1 MAEAS
6 LLLAGILIVS
16 LFFIW
21 GTANSLNDILIKQF
35 SVAFDLSDMQA
46 GFVQSAFYAGYFFG
60 ALPAASFVRSY
71 GYKAAVILGLCLSSV
86 GTSLFY
92 PFSLNGG
99 WYLGFLMSLYLVAIG
114 LAFLETSANVWV
126 VVLGDLERKDF
137 GTQALNIAQSFNPL
151 GCLAGV
157 LLGRVYILSDE
168 SPEHIAQMSP
178 AELVAYREHEAA
190 QVGKPYL
197 FLAMVIA
204 LMAVIIA
211 LNSFPTTS
219 QDEQQQF
226 SYTQFRLSISRLWQ
240 NGVFLF
246 GVIAQFFY
254 VGGQVCVW
262 SYAIRFVQAAKPDVS
277 DQSAGDCLVV
287 SFVIFMA
294 GRFVASG
301 LMTYIQ
307 TNHLLVFFAC
317 LASTT
322 CVMAATLGG
331 IASIIALWAISFF
344 MSMCF
349 STIFGLTVSKVAP
362 EDMPVGGSLLVMS
375 IIGGAV
381 LTPLMGALS
390 DATSIATAYVLPACC
405 FLVVVSFA
413 LAYPVDSEASERTP
427 LLQPL

>member
-1 MAEAS
+1 MAEQS
-6 LLLAGILIVS
+6 FSVAGILIVS
-16 LFFIW
+16 LFFLW
-21 GTANSLNDILIKQF
+21 GAANSLNDILIKQF
-35 SVAFDLSDMQA
+35 TVAFDLKDIQA
-46 GFVQSAFYAGYFFG
+46 GFVQSAFYTGYFFG

-71 GYKAAVILGLCLSSV
+71 GYKAAVILGLCFSSV

-99 WYLGFLMSLYLVAIG
+99 WYLGFLLSLYIVAIG

-126 VVLGDLERKDF
+126 VLLGNLERKDF

-157 LLGRVYILSDE
+157 AIGRVYILSDE
-168 SPEHIAQMSP
+168 SPERIAQLSP
-178 AELVAYREHEAA
+178 AELAAYREHEAA

-197 FLAMVIA
+197 FLAMIIA
-204 LMAVIIA
+204 IMAVIVA
-211 LNSFPTTS
+211 LNNFPATP
-219 QDEQQQF
+219 QEEQQQF
-226 SYTQFRLSISRLWQ
+226 SYTHFKLSMSRLWQ

-246 GVIAQFFY
+246 GVTAQFFY

-262 SYAIRFVQAAKPDVS
+262 SYGIRFVQAARPELS
-277 DQSAGDCLVV
+277 DQSAGQCLVV
-287 SFVIFMA
+287 SFVVFMA

-307 TNHLLVFFAC
+307 TTHLLAFFAG

-322 CVMAATLGG
+322 CVIAATVGG
-331 IASIIALWAISFF
+331 IASIVVLCAISFF

-362 EDMPVGGSLLVMS
+362 EDVAVGGSVLVMS

-413 LAYPVDSEASERTP
+413 ISYPVDSESSERTP
-427 LLQPL
+427 LL